1 MSDLEDRGAAALDM
15 LASKKK
21 PSREIP
27 LRLVKPG
34 SECFDPSGKR
44 EIYHHQGYLPH
55 VLDQLGQALAE
66 SCDNLF
72 SYTGRL
78 VRVYAAPET
87 ASGGVH
93 RPRGALVLHAVDGA
107 HLSELATAAA
117 VHKRYDERS
126 KKKPDDESEGSKPS
140 DGWKRIDCPR
150 RVADAYLARGNW
162 PELRPLAGFIEAP
175 TITLDGRL
183 IHEHGHDSETG
194 LYQACAVIPGW
205 SAPPAKPSAD
215 EAKAALDVLLEL
227 VQDFPF
233 VAWEDRA
240 AVVAGIITGL
250 LRRVLPAAPLL
261 AVTAPTPGTGKTL
274 IAETFAIIATGR
286 RASVLSLGH
295 DDAEAEKRLAG
306 VLLAGDAVIALDNI
320 ERPLKGDL
328 LCQVA
333 TQQFVRLRPLGA
345 SGMLSIP
352 THALM
357 VATGNNL
364 SIVGDLKRRVA
375 LIRMDSG
382 QERPEQRTFSRDH
395 LEDVFARRGE
405 LIRAALTIPLAY
417 LAAGV
422 PAIDGMH
429 PLGGFEQWDRLVR
442 RPLAWL
448 GLPDPLKASEG
459 LREQDPDLEGMR
471 LLLGAW
477 SDSFED
483 KPKTVAELM
492 AAIAP
497 GGEVN
502 VVKRGNLNDAL
513 QLICYEKPTSRKVG
527 NWLRSHKDRI
537 VDGMK
542 VKQLGN
548 DGHTKVA
555 RWQVVPCI

>member
-1 MSDLEDRGAAALDM
+1 MSDIEQRGAAALDK
-15 LASKKK
+15 LAGSKKGRGK
-21 PSREIP
+21 KN
-27 LRLVKPG
+27 LRLVKG
-34 SECFDPSGKR
+34 GAETYDADGKR
-44 EIYHHQGYLPH
+44 VIRHDPGQLPAI
-55 VLDQLGQALAE
+55 LDQLGLALSE

-72 SYTGRL
+72 CYTGRI
-78 VRVYAAPET
+78 VRVYAAPE
-87 ASGGVH
+87 SGKGSVH
-93 RPRGALVLHAVDGA
+93 RPRGALILHPVDGA
-107 HLSELATAAA
+107 HLTELATASAI
-117 VHKRYDERS
+117 HERYDAR
-126 KKKPDDESEGSKPS
+126 SEGYKQC
-140 DGWKRIDCPR
+140 DCPR

-162 PELRPLAGFIEAP
+162 PELRPLTGFIETP

-183 IHEHGHDSETG
+183 IDQPGHDAETG
-194 LYQACAVIPGW
+194 LFFAAGPMPGW
-205 SAPPAKPSAD
+205 KPPAAKPTRAN
-215 EAKAALDVLLEL
+215 AQAAVDVLLDL
-227 VQDFPF
+227 VHEFPF
-233 VAWEDRA
+233 VGDEDRA
-240 AVVAGIITGL
+240 ACVAGIITGL

-375 LIRMDSG
+375 LIRMDAG
-382 QERPEQRTFSRDH
+382 QERPEQRRFTRDH
-395 LEDVFARRGE
+395 LEDVFQRRGD

-417 LAAGV
+417 LAEGA
-422 PAIDGMH
+422 PACDGLY

-448 GLPDPLKASEG
+448 GLPDPLRASEG

-471 LLLGAW
+471 LLLAAW
-477 SDSFED
+477 LDAFQHTPRTAAD
-483 KPKTVAELM
+483 LVAAGM
-492 AAIAP
+492 TA
-497 GGEVN
+497 GEIETT
-502 VVKRGNLNDAL
+502 KRQALHDAL
-513 QLICYEKPTSRKVG
+513 QLVCNEKPNARRLG
-527 NWLRSHKDRI
+527 YWLRRHQNRI
-537 VDGMK
+537 VDGMQ
-542 VKQLGN
+542 VKQSDG

-555 RWQVVPCI
+555 RWFVSNCG

>member
-1 MSDLEDRGAAALDM
+1 MSNLEERGAAALDK
-15 LASKKK
+15 LASEKK
-21 PSREIP
+21 PRRKKG
-27 LRLVKPG
+27 LHLVKKDG
-34 SECFDPSGKR
+34 ETFDPAGR
-44 EIYHHQGYLPH
+44 RTIRHDPGRLPDI
-55 VLDQLGQALAE
+55 LDQVELALSE

-93 RPRGALVLHAVDGA
+93 RPRGALVLHPVDGS
-107 HLSELATAAA
+107 HLTELATAAA
-117 VHKRYDERS
+117 IHERYDAR
-126 KKKPDDESEGSKPS
+126 SEGYKPC
-140 DGWKRIDCPR
+140 DCPR
-150 RVADAYLARGNW
+150 RVSDAYLARGNW
-162 PELRPLAGFIEAP
+162 PKLRPLAGFIEAP
-175 TITLDGRL
+175 TLTLDGRL
-183 IHEHGHDSETG
+183 IHAPGHDSETG
-194 LYQACAVIPGW
+194 LFQASEAIPGW
-205 SAPPAKPSAD
+205 SAPPAKPSTAD
-215 EAKAALDVLLEL
+215 AKAALDVLLDL
-227 VQDFPF
+227 VKDFPF
-233 VAWEDRA
+233 VAQEDRA

-250 LRRVLPAAPLL
+250 LRRVLPAAPMM

-364 SIVGDLKRRVA
+364 SIVGDLKRRVS

-395 LEDVFARRGE
+395 LEDVFERRGE
-405 LIRAALTIPLAY
+405 LIRAALTLPLAY
-417 LAAGV
+417 LAAGA

-429 PLGGFEQWDRLVR
+429 PLGGFEQWDRMVR
-442 RPLAWL
+442 RPLTWL

-471 LLLGAW
+471 LLLSAW
-477 SDSFED
+477 CAAFGSE
-483 KPKTVAELM
+483 PKTAAEL
-492 AAIAP
+492 AAAGMSYRP
-497 GGEVN
+497 VSDTYEFPEL
-502 VVKRGNLNDAL
+502 RDAL
-513 QLICYEKPTSRKVG
+513 QLVCSEKPNARRLG
-527 NWLRSHKDRI
+527 YWLRRHQDRI
-537 VDGMK
+537 VDGMQ
-542 VKQLGN
+542 VKQSGS
-548 DGHTKVA
+548 DGHAKVA
-555 RWQVVPCI
+555 RWTVLNCG

>member
-1 MSDLEDRGAAALDM
+1 MSDIEQRGAAALDK
-15 LASKKK
+15 LASEKK
-21 PSREIP
+21 PRRKKG
-27 LRLVKPG
+27 LHLVKPG
-34 SECFDPSGKR
+34 GETFDPSGRRVIRHDPGKLP
-44 EIYHHQGYLPH
+44 EI
-55 VLDQLGQALAE
+55 LDQLGLALAE
-66 SCDNLF
+66 HCDNLF

-93 RPRGALVLHAVDGA
+93 RPRGALVLHPVDGS
-107 HLSELATAAA
+107 HQTELATAAA
-117 VHKRYDERS
+117 VHERYEAR
-126 KKKPDDESEGSKPS
+126 SEGYKPC
-140 DGWKRIDCPR
+140 DCPR

-183 IHEHGHDSETG
+183 IHKSGHDSETG
-194 LYQACAVIPGW
+194 LFQACAAIPGW
-205 SAPPAKPSAD
+205 SAPSAKPGKA
-215 EAKAALDVLLEL
+215 EAQAALDVLLEL
-227 VQDFPF
+227 VHDFPF
-233 VAWEDRA
+233 VADEDRA

-364 SIVGDLKRRVA
+364 SIVGDLKRRVV

-405 LIRAALTIPLAY
+405 LIRAALTLPLAY
-417 LAAGV
+417 LAAGA
-422 PAIDGMH
+422 PAIDGLH
-429 PLGGFEQWDRLVR
+429 QFGGFEAWDRMVR
-442 RPLAWL
+442 RPLVWL
-448 GLPDPLKASEG
+448 GMADPLKASES
-459 LREQDPDLEGMR
+459 LREQDPDMEGMR
-471 LLLGAW
+471 LLLASW
-477 SDSFED
+477 CATFKSEA
-483 KPKTVAELM
+483 KTAAELVAAGM
-492 AAIAP
+492 A
-497 GGEVN
+497 GSHMTGEYDHPDL
-502 VVKRGNLNDAL
+502 RDAL
-513 QLICYEKPTSRKVG
+513 QLVCNEKPNARRLG
-527 NWLRSHKDRI
+527 YWLRRHQDRI
-537 VDGMK
+537 VDGMQ
-542 VKQLGN
+542 VKQAGSDRLN
-548 DGHTKVA
+548 VA
-555 RWQVVPCI
+555 RWQVLNCR

>member
-1 MSDLEDRGAAALDM
+1 MSDLEQRGAAALDK

-21 PSREIP
+21 PRGKKG

-34 SECFDPSGKR
+34 DEEFGPDGRRRIKHRPG
-44 EIYHHQGYLPH
+44 QLPKI
-55 VLDQLGQALAE
+55 LDQLGLSLSE
-66 SCDNLF
+66 SCENLF

-78 VRVYAAPET
+78 VRVYAAPES

-93 RPRGALVLHAVDGA
+93 RPRGALVLHPVDGS
-107 HLSELATAAA
+107 HLTELATAAA
-117 VHKRYDERS
+117 IHERW
-126 KKKPDDESEGSKPS
+126 DARAEEDLEC
-140 DGWKRIDCPR
+140 DCPR
-150 RVADAYLARGNW
+150 RIADAYLARGNW

-183 IHEHGHDSETG
+183 IHEPGHDSKTG
-194 LYQACAVIPGW
+194 LFQACAAIPDW
-205 SAPPAKPSAD
+205 SAPSAKPGKA
-215 EAKAALDVLLEL
+215 EAQAALDVLLEL

-233 VAWEDRA
+233 VADEDRA

-250 LRRVLPAAPLL
+250 LRRVLPAAPLM

-382 QERPEQRTFSRDH
+382 EERPEQRTFSRDH

-405 LIRAALTIPLAY
+405 LIRAALTLPLAY
-417 LAAGV
+417 LAAGA
-422 PAIDGMH
+422 PAIEGMH
-429 PLGGFEQWDRLVR
+429 PLGGFEQWDRMVR

-448 GLPDPLKASEG
+448 GLPDPLKASES

-477 SDSFED
+477 RDVFQSE
-483 KPKTVAELM
+483 PKTAAEL
-492 AAIAP
+492 
-497 GGEVN
+497 VN
-502 VVKRGNLNDAL
+502 AGQEYKPVSQIYEHPELRDAL
-513 QLICYEKPTSRKVG
+513 QLVCNEKPNARRLG
-527 NWLRSHKDRI
+527 YWLRRHQNRI
-537 VDGMK
+537 VDGMQ
-542 VKQLGN
+542 VKQTGS
-548 DGHTKVA
+548 DGHAKVA
-555 RWQVVPCI
+555 RWTVSVCG

>member
-1 MSDLEDRGAAALDM
+1 MSDLEQRGAAALDK
-15 LASKKK
+15 LASEKK
-21 PSREIP
+21 PRRKKG

-34 SECFDPSGKR
+34 DEEFGPDGRRRIKHRPG
-44 EIYHHQGYLPH
+44 QLPKI
-55 VLDQLGQALAE
+55 LDQLGLSLSE
-66 SCDNLF
+66 SCENLF

-78 VRVYAAPET
+78 VRVYAAPES

-93 RPRGALVLHAVDGA
+93 RPRGALVLHPVDGS
-107 HLSELATAAA
+107 HLTELATAAA
-117 VHKRYDERS
+117 IHERW
-126 KKKPDDESEGSKPS
+126 DARAEEDLEC
-140 DGWKRIDCPR
+140 DCPR
-150 RVADAYLARGNW
+150 RIADAYLARGNW

-183 IHEHGHDSETG
+183 IHAPGHDSETG
-194 LYQACAVIPGW
+194 LFQACAAIPGW
-205 SAPPAKPSAD
+205 TPPPAKPTRAD
-215 EAKAALDVLLEL
+215 AMAALNVLLSL
-227 VQDFPF
+227 VSEFPF
-233 VAWEDRA
+233 EAEEDCV

-364 SIVGDLKRRVA
+364 SIVGDLKRRVV

-382 QERPEQRTFSRDH
+382 TEKPEERAFSHDH
-395 LEDVFARRGE
+395 LEDVFARRGD
-405 LIRAALTIPLAY
+405 LIRAALTLPLAY
-417 LAAGV
+417 LAAGA
-422 PAIDGMH
+422 PAVTIVDKDGHAKVMH
-429 PLGGFEQWDRLVR
+429 PLGGFEQWDRMVR

-448 GLPDPLKASEG
+448 GLGDPLKASEG

-477 SDSFED
+477 RDAFQD
-483 KPKTVAELM
+483 KPKTAAELVT
-492 AAIAP
+492 AATTV
-497 GGEVN
+497 GDELSTTD
-502 VVKRGNLNDAL
+502 RGNLHDAL
-513 QLICYEKPTSRKVG
+513 QLICYEKITSRKVG
-527 NWLRSHKDRI
+527 NWLRAHKDRI

-542 VKQLGN
+542 VKQLGT

-555 RWQVVPCI
+555 RWQVVK

>member
-1 MSDLEDRGAAALDM
+1 MSNLEDRGAAALDK
-15 LASKKK
+15 LASEKK
-21 PSREIP
+21 PRRKKG
-27 LRLVKPG
+27 LHLVKKDG
-34 SECFDPSGKR
+34 ETFDPAGR
-44 EIYHHQGYLPH
+44 RTIRHEPGRLPD
-55 VLDQLGQALAE
+55 VLNQVGLALSE

-78 VRVYAAPET
+78 VRVYAAPQT

-93 RPRGALVLHAVDGA
+93 RPRGALVLHPVDGS
-107 HLSELATAAA
+107 HLTELATAAA
-117 VHKRYDERS
+117 LHERYDAR
-126 KKKPDDESEGSKPS
+126 S
-140 DGWKRIDCPR
+140 DGYKPCDCPR

-175 TITLDGRL
+175 TITLNGRL

-194 LYQACAVIPGW
+194 LYQACAAIPGW
-205 SAPPAKPSAD
+205 SAPPSKPTRAD
-215 EAKAALDVLLEL
+215 AQTALDVLLYL

-233 VAWEDRA
+233 VADEDRA

-250 LRRVLPAAPLL
+250 LRRVLPAAPMM

-306 VLLAGDAVIALDNI
+306 VLLAGDPVIALDNI

-364 SIVGDLKRRVA
+364 SIVGDLKRRVS

-395 LEDVFARRGE
+395 LQEVFTRRGE
-405 LIRAALTIPLAY
+405 LIRAALTLPLAY
-417 LAAGV
+417 LAAGA

-429 PLGGFEQWDRLVR
+429 PLGGFEQWDRMVR

-471 LLLGAW
+471 LLLSAW
-477 SDSFED
+477 CAAFGSE
-483 KPKTVAELM
+483 PKTAAEL
-492 AAIAP
+492 AAAGMSYRP
-497 GGEVN
+497 VSDTYEFQEL
-502 VVKRGNLNDAL
+502 RDAL
-513 QLICYEKPTSRKVG
+513 QLVCREKPNASRLG
-527 NWLRSHKDRI
+527 YWLRRHQDRI
-537 VDGMK
+537 VDGMQ
-542 VKQLGN
+542 VKQSGS
-548 DGHTKVA
+548 DGHAKVA
-555 RWQVVPCI
+555 RWTVLNCG

>member
-1 MSDLEDRGAAALDM
+1 MSDIEQRGAAALDK
-15 LASKKK
+15 LASEKK
-21 PSREIP
+21 PRGKKS
-27 LRLVKPG
+27 LRLVKG
-34 SECFDPSGKR
+34 SGETFNPDGKR
-44 EIYHHQGYLPH
+44 VIRHDPGRLPEI
-55 VLDQLGQALAE
+55 LDQLGEALAE
-66 SCDNLF
+66 HCENLF

-78 VRVYAAPET
+78 VRVYAATET

-93 RPRGALVLHAVDGA
+93 RPRGALVLHPVDGS
-107 HLSELATAAA
+107 HLTELATAAA
-117 VHKRYDERS
+117 VHERYDAR
-126 KKKPDDESEGSKPS
+126 SEGYKPC
-140 DGWKRIDCPR
+140 DCPR
-150 RVADAYLARGNW
+150 RVSDAYLARGNW
-162 PELRPLAGFIEAP
+162 PELRALAGFIEAP
-175 TITLDGRL
+175 TITPDGRL

-194 LYQACAVIPGW
+194 LYQASAAIPGW
-205 SAPPAKPSAD
+205 SAPPATPTRIDAQ
-215 EAKAALDVLLEL
+215 AALDVLLML

-233 VAWEDRA
+233 VADEDRA

-250 LRRVLPAAPLL
+250 LRRVLPAAPMM

-382 QERPEQRTFSRDH
+382 QERPEQRTFKRDH
-395 LEDVFARRGE
+395 LQDVFERRGG

-417 LAAGV
+417 LAADA
-422 PAIDGMH
+422 PAFDGLH
-429 PLGGFEQWDRLVR
+429 PLGGFEAWDRMVR
-442 RPLAWL
+442 RPLVWL

-471 LLLGAW
+471 ALLSSWCAAFG
-477 SDSFED
+477 SE
-483 KPKTVAELM
+483 PKTAAEL
-492 AAIAP
+492 AAAGMTYRP
-497 GGEVN
+497 VSDTYEYPEL
-502 VVKRGNLNDAL
+502 RDAL
-513 QLICYEKPTSRKVG
+513 QFVCNEKPNARRLG
-527 NWLRSHKDRI
+527 YWLRRHQDKI
-537 VDGMK
+537 VDGMQ
-542 VKQLGN
+542 VKQA
-548 DGHTKVA
+548 GHDRLNVA
-555 RWQVVPCI
+555 RWQVLNCR

>member
-1 MSDLEDRGAAALDM
+1 MSDIEQRGAAALDK
-15 LASKKK
+15 LASEKK
-21 PSREIP
+21 PKKR
-27 LRLVKPG
+27 LRLVKTG
-34 SECFDPSGKR
+34 GETFDPVGRRVIRHDPGKLP
-44 EIYHHQGYLPH
+44 EI
-55 VLDQLGQALAE
+55 LDQTGLALADN
-66 SCDNLF
+66 CDNLF

-93 RPRGALVLHAVDGA
+93 RPRGALVLHQVDGS
-107 HLSELATAAA
+107 HLTELATAAA
-117 VHKRYDERS
+117 VHERYDAR
-126 KKKPDDESEGSKPS
+126 SEGYKPC
-140 DGWKRIDCPR
+140 DCPR

-175 TITLDGRL
+175 TVTLKGRL
-183 IHEHGHDSETG
+183 IHEPGHDSETG
-194 LYQACAVIPGW
+194 LYQACAAIPGW
-205 SAPPAKPSAD
+205 TPPPAKPTRGASQ
-215 EAKAALDVLLEL
+215 AALDVLLDL
-227 VQDFPF
+227 VHEFPF
-233 VAWEDRA
+233 VADEDKA

-382 QERPEQRTFSRDH
+382 EERPEQRTFSRDH

-405 LIRAALTIPLAY
+405 LIRAALTLPLAY
-417 LAAGV
+417 LAAGA
-422 PAIDGMH
+422 PAVEGMH
-429 PLGGFEQWDRLVR
+429 PLGGFEQWDRMVR

-448 GLPDPLKASEG
+448 GLPDPLKASES

-477 SDSFED
+477 HDAFQD
-483 KPKTVAELM
+483 KPKTAAELV
-492 AAIAP
+492 AAGMIA
-497 GGEVN
+497 GGELDTI
-502 VVKRGNLNDAL
+502 KREPLYDAL
-513 QLICYEKPTSRKVG
+513 QLVCNEKPNARRLG
-527 NWLRSHKDRI
+527 YWLRRHQARI
-537 VDGMK
+537 VDGMQ
-542 VKQLGN
+542 VKQALEG
-548 DGHTKVA
+548 DAHAKVA
-555 RWQVVPCI
+555 RWIVLNSNCG

>member
-1 MSDLEDRGAAALDM
+1 MSDLEQRGAGALDK
-15 LASKKK
+15 LASEKKSGRK
-21 PSREIP
+21 KS
-27 LRLVKPG
+27 LRLVKSGGETFNPA
-34 SECFDPSGKR
+34 GKR
-44 EIYHHQGYLPH
+44 VIRHDPGHLPEI
-55 VLDQLGQALAE
+55 LDQTGLALSE

-78 VRVYAAPET
+78 VRVYAAPEA

-93 RPRGALVLHAVDGA
+93 RPRGALVLHSVDGS
-107 HLSELATAAA
+107 HLTELATAAA
-117 VHKRYDERS
+117 VHERF
-126 KKKPDDESEGSKPS
+126 DARSEGYKPC
-140 DGWKRIDCPR
+140 DYPR
-150 RVADAYLARGNW
+150 RCADAYLARGNW
-162 PELRPLAGFIEAP
+162 PELRPLAGFIEAY
-175 TITLDGRL
+175 IVTLSGRL
-183 IHEHGHDSETG
+183 IDQPGYDAETG
-194 LYQACAVIPGW
+194 LFLACSDIPKW
-205 SAPPAKPSAD
+205 SAPPAKPTRAD
-215 EAKAALDVLLEL
+215 AQAALDVLLEL
-227 VQDFPF
+227 VRDFPF
-233 VAWEDRA
+233 VADEDRA

-405 LIRAALTIPLAY
+405 LIRAALTLPLAY
-417 LAAGV
+417 LAAGA

-429 PLGGFEQWDRLVR
+429 PLGGFEQWDRMVR

-448 GLPDPLKASEG
+448 GLPDPLKASES

-477 SDSFED
+477 RDAFNGN
-483 KPKTVAELM
+483 PKTAAELV
-492 AAIAP
+492 AAGMITSDDYGHP
-497 GGEVN
+497 EL
-502 VVKRGNLNDAL
+502 RDAL
-513 QLICYEKPTSRKVG
+513 QLVCNEKPNARRLG
-527 NWLRSHKDRI
+527 YWLRRHQNRI
-537 VDGMK
+537 VDGMQ
-542 VKQLGN
+542 VKQAGS
-548 DGHTKVA
+548 DGHAKVA
-555 RWQVVPCI
+555 RWTVSDCG

>member
-1 MSDLEDRGAAALDM
+1 MSDLEDRGAAALDK

-21 PSREIP
+21 PRGKG
-27 LRLVKPG
+27 LHLVKSG
-34 SECFDPSGKR
+34 GETFNPSGKR
-44 EIYHHQGYLPH
+44 VIRHDPGRLPEI
-55 VLDQLGQALAE
+55 LDQMGQALAE
-66 SCDNLF
+66 SSENLF

-78 VRVYAAPET
+78 VRVYPSPET
-87 ASGGVH
+87 TSGGVH
-93 RPRGALVLHAVDGA
+93 RPRGALVLHPVDGA
-107 HLSELATAAA
+107 HLTELATAAA
-117 VHKRYDERS
+117 VHERYDAR
-126 KKKPDDESEGSKPS
+126 SEGYKPC
-140 DGWKRIDCPR
+140 DCPR

-183 IHEHGHDSETG
+183 IHKHGHDGETG
-194 LYQACAVIPGW
+194 LFQASTDIPGW
-205 SAPPAKPSAD
+205 SAPKAKPSAA
-215 EAKAALDVLLEL
+215 EAKAALDVLLDL

-375 LIRMDSG
+375 LIRMDAG
-382 QERPEQRTFSRDH
+382 QERPEQRTFTRDH
-395 LEDVFARRGE
+395 LQEVFTRRGE
-405 LIRAALTIPLAY
+405 LIRAALTLPLAY
-417 LAAGV
+417 LAAGA

-429 PLGGFEQWDRLVR
+429 PLGGFEQWDRMVR

-448 GLPDPLKASEG
+448 GLPDPLKASES

-471 LLLGAW
+471 LLLDSWLAAFGDQPKTAAELVAAGSEYRPV
-477 SDSFED
+477 SDSYAYPD
-483 KPKTVAELM
+483 L
-492 AAIAP
+492 
-497 GGEVN
+497 
-502 VVKRGNLNDAL
+502 RDAL
-513 QLICYEKPTSRKVG
+513 QLVCNEKPNARRLG
-527 NWLRSHKDRI
+527 YWLRRHQDRI
-537 VDGMK
+537 VDGMQ
-542 VKQLGN
+542 VKHAGS
-548 DGHTKVA
+548 DGRA
-555 RWQVVPCI
+555 RAVRWAVVRCE

>member
-1 MSDLEDRGAAALDM
+1 MSDLEERGAAALDKI
-15 LASKKK
+15 ASKNKRRSK
-21 PSREIP
+21 SP
-27 LRLVKPG
+27 LRLINPG
-34 SECFDPSGKR
+34 GESFDPAGNR
-44 EIYHHQGYLPH
+44 EIRHDQGYLPH
-55 VLDQLGQALAE
+55 ILDQLGLALSE
-66 SCDNLF
+66 HCDNLF

-78 VRVYAAPET
+78 VRVYAAPEA

-93 RPRGALVLHAVDGA
+93 RPRGALVLHSVDGS
-107 HLSELATAAA
+107 HLTELATAAA
-117 VHKRYDERS
+117 VHKRYDARS
-126 KKKPDDESEGSKPS
+126 KNDDEKS
-140 DGWKRIDCPR
+140 DGYKRIDCPR

-162 PELRPLAGFIEAP
+162 PELRPLTGFIEAP

-183 IHEHGHDSETG
+183 IHEPGHDSETG
-194 LYQACAVIPGW
+194 LFQACAAIPGW
-205 SAPPAKPSAD
+205 SAPPAKPTRAN
-215 EAKAALDVLLEL
+215 AQAAIDVLLDL
-227 VQDFPF
+227 VHEFPF
-233 VAWEDRA
+233 VADEDRA

-382 QERPEQRTFSRDH
+382 QERPEQRSFKRDH

-405 LIRAALTIPLAY
+405 LIRAALTLPLAY
-417 LAAGV
+417 LAAGA
-422 PAIDGMH
+422 PSIEGMH
-429 PLGGFEQWDRLVR
+429 PLGGFEQWDRMVR

-448 GLPDPLKASEG
+448 GLPDPLQASES

-477 SDSFED
+477 RDAFQDE
-483 KPKTVAELM
+483 PKTAAELV
-492 AAIAP
+492 AAGITV
-497 GGEVN
+497 GGEIDTT
-502 VVKRGNLNDAL
+502 KREPLYDAL
-513 QLICYEKPTSRKVG
+513 QLVCNEKPNARRLG
-527 NWLRSHKDRI
+527 YWLRRHQNRI
-537 VDGMK
+537 VDGMQ
-542 VKQLGN
+542 VKQNGS
-548 DGHTKVA
+548 DGHAKVA
-555 RWQVVPCI
+555 RWSVLDCG

>member
-1 MSDLEDRGAAALDM
+1 MSNLEERGAAALDK
-15 LASKKK
+15 LASEKK
-21 PSREIP
+21 PRRKKG
-27 LRLVKPG
+27 LRLVKKDGETFDSAGRRTIRHDPG
-34 SECFDPSGKR
+34 R
-44 EIYHHQGYLPH
+44 LPE
-55 VLDQLGQALAE
+55 VLDQLGLALSE

-78 VRVYAAPET
+78 VRVYTAPET

-93 RPRGALVLHAVDGA
+93 RPRGALVLHPVDGS
-107 HLSELATAAA
+107 HLTELATAAA
-117 VHKRYDERS
+117 IHERYDAR
-126 KKKPDDESEGSKPS
+126 SEGYKPC
-140 DGWKRIDCPR
+140 DCPR

-175 TITLDGRL
+175 TITLNGRL

-194 LYQACAVIPGW
+194 LYQACAAIPGW
-205 SAPPAKPSAD
+205 SAPPAKPARAD
-215 EAKAALDVLLEL
+215 AQAALDVLLEL
-227 VQDFPF
+227 VHDFPF
-233 VAWEDRA
+233 VADEDRA

-250 LRRVLPAAPLL
+250 LRRVLPAAPMM

-364 SIVGDLKRRVA
+364 SIVGDLKRRVS

-395 LEDVFARRGE
+395 LEDVFKRRGE
-405 LIRAALTIPLAY
+405 LIRAALTLPLAY
-417 LAAGV
+417 LAAGA

-429 PLGGFEQWDRLVR
+429 PLGGFEQWDRMVR

-471 LLLGAW
+471 LLLSAW
-477 SDSFED
+477 CAAFGSE
-483 KPKTVAELM
+483 PKTAAEL
-492 AAIAP
+492 AAAGMSYRP
-497 GGEVN
+497 VSDTYEFPEL
-502 VVKRGNLNDAL
+502 RDAL
-513 QLICYEKPTSRKVG
+513 QLVCSEKPNARRLG
-527 NWLRSHKDRI
+527 YWLRRHQDRI
-537 VDGMK
+537 VDGMQ
-542 VKQLGN
+542 VKQSGS
-548 DGHTKVA
+548 DGHAKVA
-555 RWQVVPCI
+555 RWTVLNCG